1 MQTKQTTGLRTAA
14 TDYVTVVQQACNKV
28 TGFLLLYKEMERS
41 ISISGKSKS
50 TLTNYSRQLAHLA
63 LHYNCFPLELD
74 AEQVMDYLHLIKSR
88 GTTSAT
94 FFKFTVYGL
103 RYACRLRGLAYK
115 QFSLPAIDKSVKL
128 PVVLNGT
135 EVKALLSACKL
146 LKHRLLI
153 GLCYGCGLRC
163 SEVRNVQVADA
174 DTQRGMLHVRMG
186 KGSKDR
192 CIPLGKMLCRGIAQY
207 ITAEHPHK
215 YLFEGNTGE
224 ALSQRGT
231 QWVVCQAVKRAGIR
245 KEVHTH
251 TLRHSYA
258 THLLEQGVNILT
270 IKELLGHAHIE
281 TTLVYLH
288 IAVPSAQTVFS
299 HWILYIINANA
310 AAIRSGW
317 CAQCALATG
326 AAKPA
331 IKQLAIAYTEC
342 R

>member
-1 MQTKQTTGLRTAA
+1 MQTKQTTGLRTVAN
-14 TDYVTVVQQACNKV
+14 DYVTIVQQACDKV
-28 TGFLLLYKEMERS
+28 TGFLELYKEMERA
-41 ISISGKSKS
+41 ISITGKSKS

-88 GTTSAT
+88 GTISAT

-103 RYACRLRGLAYK
+103 RYACRMRGLEYK
-115 QFSLPAIDKSVKL
+115 QFSLPEIEKETKL
-128 PVVLNGT
+128 PAVLNGS
-135 EVKALLSACKL
+135 EVKALLAACKL
-146 LKHRLLI
+146 LKHRLII

-163 SEVRNVQVADA
+163 SEVRNVQIADA
-174 DTQRGMLHVRMG
+174 DLERGMLHVRQG

-207 ITAEHPHK
+207 ISAAHPRN
-215 YLFEGNTGE
+215 YLFEGNDGE

-231 QWVVCQAVKRAGIR
+231 QWVVGEAVKRAGIR

-258 THLLEQGVNILT
+258 THLLEQGVNILV

-281 TTLVYLH
+281 TTMVYLH
-288 IAVPSAQTVFS
+288 IAKPSTQNVFS
-299 HWILYIINANA
+299 PLDTLY
-310 AAIRSGW
+310 
-317 CAQCALATG
+317 
-326 AAKPA
+326 K
-331 IKQLAIAYTEC
+331 EV
-342 R
+342 

>member
-1 MQTKQTTGLRTAA
+1 MQTKQTTVLCTVGKN
-14 TDYVTVVQQACNKV
+14 YVTIVQQASNKV
-28 TGFLLLYKEMERS
+28 TGFCELYKEMERS
-41 ISISGKSKS
+41 ISITGKSKS

-63 LHYNCFPLELD
+63 LHYSCLPLDLD
-74 AEQVMDYLHLIKSR
+74 AEQVMDYLHLVKSR

-103 RYACRLRGLAYK
+103 RYACRLRGLEYK
-115 QFSLPAIDKSVKL
+115 QFSLPEIEKDSKL
-128 PVVLNGT
+128 PAVLNGT
-135 EVKALLSACKL
+135 EVKTLLAACKL

-163 SEVRNVQVADA
+163 SEVRNLKIADA
-174 DTQRGMLHVRMG
+174 DLERGMLHVRQG

-192 CIPLGKMLCRGIAQY
+192 CIPLGKMLSRGIAQY
-207 ITAEHPHK
+207 ISAEHPRN
-215 YLFEGNTGE
+215 YLFEGNDSE

-231 QWVVCQAVKRAGIR
+231 QWVVYQAVKRAGIR

-281 TTLVYLH
+281 TTMVYLH
-288 IAVPSAQTVFS
+288 IAKPSAQTVFS
-299 HWILYIINANA
+299 PLDTLYQQ
-310 AAIRSGW
+310 S
-317 CAQCALATG
+317 
-326 AAKPA
+326 
-331 IKQLAIAYTEC
+331 
-342 R
+342 